1 MTIEQVIG
9 QVDTLKPN
17 SYSDEE
23 KRIWLKRLEQRII
36 LEIVNTHEPEPPKNN
51 FGDAYCDG
59 EINEEDIA
67 LIKVFAGKNAVP
79 TEKEFTASDVDGDGK
94 ITVVDANLVRKY
106 ISGELDEFPVG
117 RTDVGHLTAPAPYDE
132 VYLRWLEAQIDYAN
146 GEIERYNNSITAFN
160 HAYSAFERYYNRTHL
175 PIRKKMKYF

>member
-59 EINEEDIA
+59 EINEDDIA

-79 TEKEFTASDVDGDGK
+79 TEKSLQLPMV
-94 ITVVDANLVRKY
+94 TVTERLRLLMQTLSAN
-106 ISGELDEFPVG
+106 ISPVN
-117 RTDVGHLTAPAPYDE
+117 
-132 VYLRWLEAQIDYAN
+132 WM
-146 GEIERYNNSITAFN
+146 NS
-160 HAYSAFERYYNRTHL
+160 L
-175 PIRKKMKYF
+175 

>member
-9 QVDTLKPN
+9 QVDTVKPN

-79 TEKEFTASDVDGDGK
+79 SEKEFTASDVDGDGK
-94 ITVVDANLVRKY
+94 R
-106 ISGELDEFPVG
+106 
-117 RTDVGHLTAPAPYDE
+117 HLTAPAPYDE